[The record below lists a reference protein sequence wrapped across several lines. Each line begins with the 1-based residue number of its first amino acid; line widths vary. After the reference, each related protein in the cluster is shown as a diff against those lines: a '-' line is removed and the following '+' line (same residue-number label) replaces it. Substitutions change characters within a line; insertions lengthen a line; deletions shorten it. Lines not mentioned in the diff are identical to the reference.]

1 MKTLAEQR
9 ALVSRL
15 NLMDDL
21 FFHKV
26 AEDKSACEEMLRIIL
41 KKPDLTV
48 KECQPQRFLRN
59 VDAHSVV
66 LDVLC
71 TDESGRLFNIE
82 VQKKDDDDHQRRVR
96 FHISNID
103 TSFMEKGISY
113 KDFPDV
119 CTVFISKFDMFAM
132 KQPFYYVCRVVKG
145 TNQYVENGTYE
156 VYVNTAINDGSDLA
170 ELMAYFENSN
180 GTHEK
185 FKAICNRVNYL
196 KESSKEVTSMSS
208 VIEEYAEQYAEKY
221 YKEHLQQEQIH
232 TATNL
237 LNSGASEE
245 FVAKIIPALSIET
258 IRQLKHSLTNA

>member
-82 VQKKDDDDHQRRVR
+82 VQKKTMMIISAGYAFIFLISTHLLWKKVFLIRIFPMSVR
-96 FHISNID
+96 YLSQ
-103 TSFMEKGISY
+103 S
-113 KDFPDV
+113 
-119 CTVFISKFDMFAM
+119 
-132 KQPFYYVCRVVKG
+132 
-145 TNQYVENGTYE
+145 
-156 VYVNTAINDGSDLA
+156 L
-170 ELMAYFENSN
+170 
-180 GTHEK
+180 
-185 FKAICNRVNYL
+185 ICLR
-196 KESSKEVTSMSS
+196 
-208 VIEEYAEQYAEKY
+208 
-221 YKEHLQQEQIH
+221 
-232 TATNL
+232 
-237 LNSGASEE
+237 
-245 FVAKIIPALSIET
+245 
-258 IRQLKHSLTNA
+258 